1 MFRPLRKRGLFL
13 MKLNPETMEDQLPQA
28 YEDVLEQEEIPQPA
42 EVDMDLVLK
51 VCDMVPRHTWPAVLE
66 AAVANIVDEL
76 PMETM
81 FKMCELYLID
91 YYLQNPMEIIPDMF
105 RIKGEESTLY
115 ILDSLQLDKIPVPKE
130 KREAEEQQ
138 TSSDNSPCSIDP
150 D

>member
-1 MFRPLRKRGLFL
+1 
-13 MKLNPETMEDQLPQA
+13 MKLNPETMESQLPQA
-28 YEDVLEQEEIPQPA
+28 YKDVLTQQEEIPQPA

-51 VCDMVPRHTWPAVLE
+51 VCDMIPRHTWPAVLE
-66 AAVANIVDEL
+66 ASVANIVDEL

-130 KREAEEQQ
+130 KREAEEQEA
-138 TSSDNSPCSIDP
+138 TDNTPCSIDP
-150 D
+150 N

>member
-1 MFRPLRKRGLFL
+1 MFKPLRQRGLFL
-13 MKLNPETMEDQLPQA
+13 MKLNPETMEDQLPAA
-28 YEDVLEQEEIPQPA
+28 YDEVLEQEEIPQPA

-115 ILDSLQLDKIPVPKE
+115 ILDSLQLDKIPVPKK
-130 KREAEEQQ
+130 KREAEEQR
-138 TSSDNSPCSIDP
+138 TDNSPCSIDP

>member
-1 MFRPLRKRGLFL
+1 
-13 MKLNPETMEDQLPQA
+13 MKLNPETMEDQLPAA
-28 YEDVLEQEEIPQPA
+28 YDEVLNQQEEIPQPA
-42 EVDMDLVLK
+42 DVDMDLVLK

-76 PMETM
+76 PVETM
-81 FKMCELYLID
+81 FRMCELYLID

-115 ILDSLQLDKIPVPKE
+115 ILDSLQLDKIPVPKT

-138 TSSDNSPCSIDP
+138 EHIDTSPSSLDP
-150 D
+150 E

>member
-1 MFRPLRKRGLFL
+1 MFKPLRQRGLFL
-13 MKLNPETMEDQLPQA
+13 MKLNPETMEDQLPAA
-28 YEDVLEQEEIPQPA
+28 YDEVLNQEEIPQPA

-76 PMETM
+76 PVETM
-81 FKMCELYLID
+81 FRMCEMYLID

-130 KREAEEQQ
+130 KREAEEQH
-138 TSSDNSPCSIDP
+138 TDNSPCSIDA

>member
-1 MFRPLRKRGLFL
+1 
-13 MKLNPETMEDQLPQA
+13 
-28 YEDVLEQEEIPQPA
+28 
-42 EVDMDLVLK
+42 
-51 VCDMVPRHTWPAVLE
+51 
-66 AAVANIVDEL
+66 
-76 PMETM
+76 METM

-130 KREAEEQQ
+130 KREAEAEEQQ

>member
-1 MFRPLRKRGLFL
+1 MFKPLHQRGLFL
-13 MKLNPETMEDQLPQA
+13 MKLNPETMEDQLPEA
-28 YEDVLEQEEIPQPA
+28 YQEVLNQEKIPQPA

-51 VCDMVPRHTWPAVLE
+51 VYDMVPRHTWPAVLE

-81 FKMCELYLID
+81 FRMCELYLID

-138 TSSDNSPCSIDP
+138 RTDNSPCSIDP

>member
-1 MFRPLRKRGLFL
+1 MFKPLHQRGLFL
-13 MKLNPETMEDQLPQA
+13 MKLSPETMEDQLPQA
-28 YEDVLEQEEIPQPA
+28 YENVLEQEEIPQPA

-76 PMETM
+76 PVETM

-130 KREAEEQQ
+130 KRETEEQGQ
-138 TSSDNSPCSIDP
+138 DNSPCSIDP